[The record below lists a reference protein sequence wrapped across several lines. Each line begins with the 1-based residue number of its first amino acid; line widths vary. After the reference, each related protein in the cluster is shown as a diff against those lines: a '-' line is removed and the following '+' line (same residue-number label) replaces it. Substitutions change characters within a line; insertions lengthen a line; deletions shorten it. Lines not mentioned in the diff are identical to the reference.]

1 MIGGQF
7 AAPGKSICRF
17 GRTRIYRHGV
27 RARAALTIVCRVG
40 KGDLTARAIG
50 RNMEGHGIRLS
61 KWRAAGLPGQR
72 RTGLDAHG
80 SHLERRGRAR

>member
-1 MIGGQF
+1 
-7 AAPGKSICRF
+7 
-17 GRTRIYRHGV
+17 
-27 RARAALTIVCRVG
+27 
-40 KGDLTARAIG
+40 
-50 RNMEGHGIRLS
+50 MEGHGIRLS